1 MEMFIK
7 IHGENRVFVGN
18 RPKDA
23 AQSLNRLELATGIS
37 SATRFAS
44 DSRHKDGA
52 FHRPDGNRTTTRLLG
67 PTLGPTTK
75 VANLFRYRY
84 MTGKNTKDLAGANVE
99 KFLND
104 LSNAKTTPSE
114 TDNGIQDG
122 EPVLSSTGPQ
132 QLLER
137 KWPRTHSIGPL
148 QLLALVK
155 TKL

>member
-1 MEMFIK
+1 
-7 IHGENRVFVGN
+7 
-18 RPKDA
+18 
-23 AQSLNRLELATGIS
+23 
-37 SATRFAS
+37 
-44 DSRHKDGA
+44 
-52 FHRPDGNRTTTRLLG
+52 
-67 PTLGPTTK
+67 
-75 VANLFRYRY
+75 

-104 LSNAKTTPSE
+104 LSNEAKTTPSE

-122 EPVLSSTGPQ
+122 EPVLFSTGPQ
-132 QLLER
+132 QFLER